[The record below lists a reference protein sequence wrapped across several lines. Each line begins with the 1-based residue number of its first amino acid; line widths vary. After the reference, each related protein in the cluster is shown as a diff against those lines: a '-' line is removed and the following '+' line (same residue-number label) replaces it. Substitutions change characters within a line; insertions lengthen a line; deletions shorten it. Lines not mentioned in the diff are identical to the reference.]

1 MKIMDK
7 LKKEFKCNKKGILF
21 LLGIALI
28 GFIFGTIFI
37 TIISNSDK
45 TMVKDYVGS
54 FIDNIRN
61 NKINYTDN
69 FVNIL
74 ISNFSFIIVIWLLGM
89 SVIGVPINV
98 FYYFINF
105 FILGFSVVSF
115 VLTYKIKGCIFSLI
129 YIIPHNIINTI
140 IFTLIV
146 YYSINFSLT
155 LIFAITK
162 KKSINFKQIIN
173 KYLKVLI
180 FSSIILLLTSLYEG
194 YIIPNIMNKLM
205 FIIK

>member
-1 MKIMDK
+1 MKLLDK
-7 LKKEFKCNKKGILF
+7 LKREFKCNKKGIIF

-28 GFIFGTIFI
+28 GFIFGCLFI

-45 TMVKDYVGS
+45 IMVKDYVTT
-54 FIDNIRN
+54 FIENIRN

-69 FVNIL
+69 FINIL
-74 ISNFSFIIVIWLLGM
+74 ISNFSFIIIIWVLGM
-89 SVIGVPINV
+89 SVIGIPINV
-98 FYYFINF
+98 FYYFINS

-115 VLTYKIKGCIFSLI
+115 ILSYKLKGCIFSFI
-129 YIIPHNIINTI
+129 YIIPHSIINLM

-173 KYLKVLI
+173 KYLKILL
-180 FSSIILLLTSLYEG
+180 FSSIVILLTSLYEG
-194 YIIPNIMNKLM
+194 YIIPNIMNKLLFM
-205 FIIK
+205 FK

>member
-28 GFIFGTIFI
+28 GFIFETIFI

-74 ISNFSFIIVIWLLGM
+74 ISNFSFIIVVWLLGM

-115 VLTYKIKGCIFSLI
+115 ILTYK
-129 YIIPHNIINTI
+129 I